1 MRISNTMTGLAVA
14 ASLMCAAGTATAAD
28 DVNIKV
34 LGFWGNQ
41 PQIDDVDRPLW
52 ENLSKETDGRISV
65 NYVTLNEAGI
75 KGDQAL
81 RFLKKGAFDIMTIS
95 VSYVSGDE
103 PSLVAVD
110 LPGVAFDFKTLKE
123 ISDTYRPVM
132 AERLK
137 KFDGVLLTHWP
148 FNPQIV
154 FCKDKVESLADLE
167 GHKVRASGAPASD
180 TLKELNATAVN
191 MTGGEVYQALQRGLV
206 DCGSTGTTYGFKN
219 KWHEV
224 TDYLYD
230 LPLGGYSQVIQ
241 VANADFWNGLS
252 QEDRDLIS
260 GKMKAAE
267 TELWEMAPTIHEYG
281 IICSTGKGDCPL
293 SGEPGSMT
301 FVETSKGDQAKLR
314 KILADTVIPTWKES
328 CNNVF
333 PECGAKF
340 DATIG
345 KILAAQ

>member
-1 MRISNTMTGLAVA
+1 MEFRKFTKSLVVASAMTFVTA
-14 ASLMCAAGTATAAD
+14 ATAAAA
-28 DVNIKV
+28 DVDIKV

-52 ENLSKETDGRISV
+52 DSLSKETNGRINV
-65 NYVTLNEAGI
+65 KYVTLNEAGI
-75 KGDQAL
+75 KGGQAL

-110 LPGVAFDFKTLKE
+110 LPGVAFDFETLKQ
-123 ISDTYRPVM
+123 ISDAYRPVM

-154 FCKDKVESLADLE
+154 FCKDKIESLDDLA
-167 GHKVRASGAPASD
+167 GRKVRASGAPASD
-180 TLKELNATAVN
+180 TLEQLSSTAVN

-224 TDYLYD
+224 TNYLYD
-230 LPLGGYSQVIQ
+230 LPLGGYSQVVQ
-241 VANADFWNGLS
+241 VANAKFWNELS
-252 QEDRDLIS
+252 SEDQALI
-260 GKMKAAE
+260 KEKLAVAE
-267 TELWEMAPTIHEYG
+267 EKLWAMAPTIHDYG
-281 IICSTGKGDCPL
+281 VICTTGTKDCPL
-293 SGEPGSMT
+293 TGDTGAMKFIP
-301 FVETSKGDQAKLR
+301 TSKGDRAKLQG
-314 KILADTVIPTWKES
+314 ILQNTVIPIWKES

-333 PECGAKF
+333 SECGARF

>member
-1 MRISNTMTGLAVA
+1 MKFRNTMTGLAVA
-14 ASLMCAAGTATAAD
+14 AATVFLTGTTLAAD
-28 DVNIKV
+28 NVEIKV

-52 ENLSKETDGRISV
+52 DNLTKETDGRIKV
-65 NYVTLNEAGI
+65 KYVTLNEAGI

-103 PSLVAVD
+103 PSLVAID
-110 LPGVAFDFKTLKE
+110 LPGIAFDFKTLKKM
-123 ISDTYRPVM
+123 SDAYRPVM

-137 KFDGVLLTHWP
+137 EFNGVLLTHWP

-154 FCKDKVESLADLE
+154 FCKDKINSLADLA
-167 GHKVRASGAPASD
+167 GKKVRASGAPASD
-180 TLKELNATAVN
+180 TLDQLNATAVN

-224 TDYLYD
+224 TNYLYD
-230 LPLGGYSQVIQ
+230 LPLGGYSQVVQ
-241 VANADFWNGLS
+241 VANTEFWNSLS
-252 QEDRDLIS
+252 ADDQKLIS
-260 GKMKAAE
+260 AKMAAAE
-267 TELWEMAPTIHEYG
+267 KELWAMAPTIHEYG
-281 IICSTGKGDCPL
+281 IICTTGTKKCPL
-293 SGEPGSMT
+293 SGEPGSMK
-301 FVETSKGDQAKLR
+301 FIPTSKGDRAKL
-314 KILADTVIPTWKES
+314 KSILVNTVIPTWKES
-328 CNNVF
+328 CDNVF

-345 KILAAQ
+345 KILATQ

>member
-1 MRISNTMTGLAVA
+1 MKIRNTITGLAM
-14 ASLMCAAGTATAAD
+14 ASAMSLAMATTATAA

-52 ENLSKETDGRISV
+52 DSLSKETNGRIAV
-65 NYVTLNEAGI
+65 KYVTLNEAGI
-75 KGDQAL
+75 KGGQAL

-110 LPGVAFDFKTLKE
+110 LPGVAFDFKTLKQ
-123 ISDTYRPVM
+123 ISDAYRPVM

-137 KFDGVLLTHWP
+137 RFGGVLLTHWP

-154 FCKDKVESLADLE
+154 FCKDKIESLSDLA
-167 GHKVRASGAPASD
+167 GRKVRASGAPASD
-180 TLKELNATAVN
+180 TLGELNSTAVN

-224 TDYLYD
+224 TNYLYD
-230 LPLGGYSQVIQ
+230 LPLGGYSQVVQ
-241 VANADFWNGLS
+241 VANVKFWNSLS
-252 QEDRDLIS
+252 SDDQALIT
-260 GKMKAAE
+260 KKLAVAE
-267 TELWEMAPTIHEYG
+267 AKLWAMAPTIHDYG
-281 IICSTGKGDCPL
+281 VICSTGTKACPL
-293 SGEPGSMT
+293 SGESGSMK
-301 FVETSKGDQAKLR
+301 FIPTSKGDRAKLQG
-314 KILADTVIPTWKES
+314 ILQNAVIPIWKKS

-333 PECGAKF
+333 SECGARF